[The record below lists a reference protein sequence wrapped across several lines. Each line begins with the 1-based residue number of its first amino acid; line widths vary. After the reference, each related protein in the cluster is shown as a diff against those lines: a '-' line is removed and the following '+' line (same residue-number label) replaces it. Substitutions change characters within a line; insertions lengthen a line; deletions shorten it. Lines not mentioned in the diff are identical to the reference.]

1 MAKEFTMISTARKL
15 VLFCAGLVLFGG
27 LASAQVGSIAGTVIG
42 EDGNPAQGIQILI
55 ERTDVK
61 GNYKVKTKKK
71 GDFFHAGLP
80 LGTYTVSCEVKGE
93 VVDRVSGV
101 RVGMGDPTA
110 VNFDL
115 AEMKKKQQ
123 AAQASGAAG
132 SQPSEEQLRSM
143 SKAERDAYEQ
153 ALNQRKQQISK
164 NKELNEAFNGGMEQM
179 RGNDFA
185 GAVASF
191 TTASGLDPAQHVI
204 WAQLAEAQS
213 KLAPTKTGAERDAS
227 YAASIAAYDKA
238 IELAP
243 DSAAYYNNYGLT
255 LVKMGKLEEGQAKLG
270 QAAQLDPV
278 NGGRYYFNLG
288 AVMVNSGNTQGAIDA
303 FRKATEVD
311 PNYADAYYQL
321 GVALTGA
328 AEYGADVSIKAA
340 PGTVEAFQKFIELRP
355 GTPAAEQAQGM
366 IQTLT
371 GTVET
376 SFEDPSKA
384 KKKK

>member
-1 MAKEFTMISTARKL
+1 MISTARKL
-15 VLFCAGLVLFGG
+15 VLLCAGLVLFGG
-27 LASAQVGSIAGTVIG
+27 LASAQVGSIAGKVIG
-42 EDGNPAQGIQILI
+42 EDGKPLEGAQILI

-80 LGTYTVSCEVKGE
+80 LGTYTVSCEVKGQ

-101 RVGMGDPTA
+101 RVGMGDPST
-110 VNFDL
+110 VTFDL
-115 AEMKKKQQ
+115 AEMKRKQE

-132 SQPSEEQLRSM
+132 TQPTEEQLRSM
-143 SKAERDAYEQ
+143 SKAEREAYEK
-153 ALNQRKQQISK
+153 ALAQRKQQISK
-164 NKELNEAFNGGMEQM
+164 NKELNEAFNGGMEAL
-179 RGNDFA
+179 RANNFDA
-185 GAVASF
+185 AVASF
-191 TTASGLDPAQHVI
+191 TKASEIDPEQHVI

-213 KLAPTKTGAERDAS
+213 KMAPTKTGADRDAA
-227 YAASIAAYDKA
+227 YAASIAAYEKA
-238 IELAP
+238 ISLAP
-243 DSAAYYNNYGLT
+243 DNAAYYNNYGLT
-255 LVKMGKLEEGQAKLG
+255 LVKMGKLDEGQAKLG
-270 QAAQLDPV
+270 QAAQIDPV

-328 AEYGADVSIKAA
+328 AEYNADGSVKPA

-371 GTVET
+371 GKVET
-376 SFEDPSKA
+376 TFEDPSKA

>member
-1 MAKEFTMISTARKL
+1 
-15 VLFCAGLVLFGG
+15 
-27 LASAQVGSIAGTVIG
+27 
-42 EDGNPAQGIQILI
+42 
-55 ERTDVK
+55 
-61 GNYKVKTKKK
+61 
-71 GDFFHAGLP
+71 
-80 LGTYTVSCEVKGE
+80 
-93 VVDRVSGV
+93 
-101 RVGMGDPTA
+101 MGDPTA

-227 YAASIAAYDKA
+227 YAASISAYDKA
-238 IELAP
+238 IELSP
-243 DSAAYYNNYGLT
+243 ETAAYYNNYGLT
-255 LVKMGKLEEGQAKLG
+255 LVKMGKLEEGQAKLA
-270 QAAQLDPV
+270 QAAQLDPL

-328 AEYGADVSIKAA
+328 AEYGADGTVKAA
-340 PGTVEAFQKFIELRP
+340 PGTVEAFKKFIELRP

>member
-1 MAKEFTMISTARKL
+1 
-15 VLFCAGLVLFGG
+15 
-27 LASAQVGSIAGTVIG
+27 
-42 EDGNPAQGIQILI
+42 
-55 ERTDVK
+55 
-61 GNYKVKTKKK
+61 
-71 GDFFHAGLP
+71 
-80 LGTYTVSCEVKGE
+80 
-93 VVDRVSGV
+93 
-101 RVGMGDPTA
+101 
-110 VNFDL
+110 
-115 AEMKKKQQ
+115 
-123 AAQASGAAG
+123 
-132 SQPSEEQLRSM
+132 
-143 SKAERDAYEQ
+143 
-153 ALNQRKQQISK
+153 
-164 NKELNEAFNGGMEQM
+164 
-179 RGNDFA
+179 
-185 GAVASF
+185 
-191 TTASGLDPAQHVI
+191 
-204 WAQLAEAQS
+204 
-213 KLAPTKTGAERDAS
+213 
-227 YAASIAAYDKA
+227 
-238 IELAP
+238 
-243 DSAAYYNNYGLT
+243 LT

-328 AEYGADVSIKAA
+328 AEYGADGTVKPA
-340 PGTVEAFQKFIELRP
+340 PGTVEAFRKFIELRP